1 MLLLTMATYAVYWRA
16 FEVPPPGAGV
26 VTVTFPVSGNSN
38 CEAGMTV
45 VKEVELTYV
54 VVSA

>member
-1 MLLLTMATYAVYWRA
+1 MLLLTMGTYAVYWRA

-26 VTVTFPVSGNSN
+26 VTVTFPVPGNGS
-38 CEAGMTV
+38 CEAGMV
-45 VKEVELTYV
+45 AVKEVEVPYV